1 MHATHLVIGGGSAGC
16 VMAARLSEEPGN
28 NVVLV
33 EAGADHAPD
42 SVPDDIRDTYSGS
55 ALMNPNYFWKQLKV
69 RRNADAAPV
78 YYEQGRVLGG
88 GSSVNGQVALRGA
101 PEDYDHWNAIGA
113 KGWDW
118 NSVAPYFRRLETD
131 LDFTDQLH
139 GAHGPIT
146 VRRMPMEQWD
156 DFTMSVTQVWNELG
170 YQLRPDMNG
179 EFGEGYSPL
188 PLSNDG
194 GARRS
199 TAVGYLDAAARRR
212 PNLRILGE
220 TQVRRILFANGRAT
234 GAEVRRAGGT
244 ETITTDNVMLSAGA
258 LHTPWLLMLSGI
270 GPGAHLRQHGIDVLL
285 DRPGV
290 GGNLMDHP
298 AIHISGYLPP
308 VARHKMVLR
317 RNYTYLRWSSGLAG
331 VPAADM
337 VMMAVCRSAWHAV
350 GVRIGTLS
358 SYIGRSYS
366 TGEVRLNSADPDDE
380 PYVNF
385 NWLSDQRDQ
394 DRMVDAFR
402 RMASIL
408 HRDPVP
414 RYMSN
419 LFASKFSQ
427 RVRDVGQK
435 NLRNAILTNVAAM
448 MMDSSASLRRIL
460 FDKVI
465 SDSPPLAELLAD
477 PAILERHVR
486 DNVQS
491 AWHASCTCRM
501 GDPADAE
508 TVVDPG
514 GKVVGAENLF
524 IADASVM
531 PEVSRTNTNI
541 PTIMIAERVAEM
553 MRRRAVA

>member
-16 VMAARLSEEPGN
+16 VIAARLSEVLAN
-28 NVVLV
+28 KVVLL
-33 EAGADHAPD
+33 EAGQDFEPD
-42 SVPDDIRDTYSGS
+42 QMPEDIRDTYSGS
-55 ALMNPNYFWKQLKV
+55 ALMNPAYFWKDLKV
-69 RRNADAAPV
+69 RRRAESAPM

-101 PEDYDHWNAIGA
+101 PQDYDHWN
-113 KGWDW
+113 
-118 NSVAPYFRRLETD
+118 SVLPYFRRLETD
-131 LDFTDQLH
+131 LDFTDQWH
-139 GAHGPIT
+139 GAQGPIT

-156 DFTMSVTQVWNELG
+156 DFTLAVTKVWDDLG
-170 YQLRPDMNG
+170 YSLRPDMNG

-199 TAVGYLDAAARRR
+199 TAVGYLDAATRRR
-212 PNLRILGE
+212 PNLEILGE
-220 TQVRRILFANGRAT
+220 TKVRRILFATGRAT
-234 GAEVRRAGGT
+234 GAEVFRNGT
-244 ETITTDNVMLSAGA
+244 AEMITADNVVVSAGA

-270 GPGAHLRQHGIDVLL
+270 GPAKHLRQLGITVQL

-290 GGNLMDHP
+290 GSNLMDHP

-331 VPAADM
+331 TPEADM

-366 TGEVRLNSADPDDE
+366 TGEVRLASPDPDDE

-385 NWLSDQRDQ
+385 NWLSDRRDLE
-394 DRMVDAFR
+394 RMMDAFR

-408 HRDPVP
+408 NRDPVP
-414 RYMSN
+414 KYMSN

-427 RVRDVGQK
+427 RVRNVSQK
-435 NLRNAILTNVAAM
+435 NLRNIMLTNMAALI
-448 MMDSSASLRRIL
+448 MDSSAGLRKVL
-460 FDKVI
+460 FDKII
-465 SDSPPLAELLAD
+465 SDSAPLPVLLSD
-477 PAILERHVR
+477 PAALERHVR

-501 GDPADAE
+501 GDPEDAQ
-508 TVVDPG
+508 TVVDPS

-531 PEVSRTNTNI
+531 PDVSRTNTNI
-541 PTIMIAERVAEM
+541 PTIMIAERIAEM
-553 MRRRAVA
+553 VRQRPMV

>member
-16 VMAARLSEEPGN
+16 VMAARLSEAPEN
-28 NVVLV
+28 QVILV
-33 EAGADHAPD
+33 EAGKDYTPD
-42 SVPDDIRDTYSGS
+42 QTPGDIRDTYSGS
-55 ALMNPNYFWKQLKV
+55 ALMNPGYFWKNLKV
-69 RRNADAAPV
+69 RRSADAAPFF
-78 YYEQGRVLGG
+78 YEQGRVLGG

-118 NSVAPYFRRLETD
+118 NSVLPYFRRLETD
-131 LDFTDQLH
+131 LDYTDQSH
-139 GAHGPIT
+139 GGQGPIT
-146 VRRMPMEQWD
+146 VRRMPMAQWD
-156 DFTMSVTQVWNELG
+156 DFTLSVTRVWDELG
-170 YQLRPDMNG
+170 YPLRPDMNG

-194 GARRS
+194 DARRS

-220 TQVRRILFANGRAT
+220 TQVRRVLFANGRAT
-234 GAEVRRAGGT
+234 GAEVRRAGGI
-244 ETITTDNVMLSAGA
+244 ETITADNVVISAGA

-270 GPGAHLRQHGIDVLL
+270 GPGEHLRRLGIPVLL

-290 GGNLMDHP
+290 GANLMDHP
-298 AIHISGYLPP
+298 AIHISGYLTP

-317 RNYTYLRWSSGLAG
+317 RNYTYLRWSSGLDG

-337 VMMAVCRSAWHAV
+337 VMMAVCRSAWHAI
-350 GVRIGTLS
+350 GVRVGTLS

-366 TGEVRLNSADPDDE
+366 TGEVRLTSPSPDDE
-380 PYVNF
+380 PDVNF
-385 NWLSDQRDQ
+385 NWLSDPRDLT
-394 DRMVDAFR
+394 RMVDAFR
-402 RMASIL
+402 RMANIL
-408 HRDPVP
+408 HSDPVP
-414 RYMSN
+414 RHMSN

-427 RVRDVGQK
+427 RVRAISQK
-435 NLRNAILTNVAAM
+435 NFRNAVLTHVAAM
-448 MMDSSASLRRIL
+448 MMDSSSVLRNYL

-465 SDSPPLAELLAD
+465 SDSPPLPVLLGD
-477 PAILERHVR
+477 PALLERHVR

-501 GDPADAE
+501 GDPSDPK

-514 GKVVGAENLF
+514 GKLVGAENVF

-541 PTIMIAERVAEM
+541 PTIMIAERVAE
-553 MRRRAVA
+553 RVRQRGTA

>member
-16 VMAARLSEEPGN
+16 VMAARLSEVPAN
-28 NVVLV
+28 KVVLL
-33 EAGADHAPD
+33 EAGQNFEPD
-42 SVPDDIRDTYSGS
+42 QTPEDIRDTYSGS
-55 ALMNPNYFWKQLKV
+55 ALMNPAYFWKNLKV
-69 RRNADAAPV
+69 RRRADSAPT

-101 PEDYDHWNAIGA
+101 PQDYDHWNSLGA
-113 KGWDW
+113 KDWDW
-118 NSVAPYFRRLETD
+118 LSVLPYFRRLETD
-131 LDFTDQLH
+131 LDYTDQLH
-139 GAHGPIT
+139 GGQGPIT

-156 DFTMSVTQVWNELG
+156 DFTLAVTKVWEDLG
-170 YQLRPDMNG
+170 YKLRPDMNG

-194 GARRS
+194 SARRS
-199 TAVGYLDAAARRR
+199 TAVGYLDAATRRR
-212 PNLRILGE
+212 PNLEILDE
-220 TQVRRILFANGRAT
+220 TKVRRILFATGRAT
-234 GAEVRRAGGT
+234 GAEIYRNGT
-244 ETITTDNVMLSAGA
+244 AETITADNVVVSAGA

-270 GPGAHLRQHGIDVLL
+270 GPAEHLRQLGITVQL

-290 GGNLMDHP
+290 GSNLMDHP

-317 RNYTYLRWSSGLAG
+317 RNYTYLRWSSGLTG
-331 VPAADM
+331 TPEADM

-366 TGEVRLNSADPDDE
+366 TGEVRLASPDPNDE

-385 NWLSDQRDQ
+385 NWLSDRRDLE
-394 DRMVDAFR
+394 RMMDAFR
-402 RMASIL
+402 RMAGIL
-408 HRDPVP
+408 NHDPVP
-414 RYMSN
+414 KYMSN

-435 NLRNAILTNVAAM
+435 NLRNVMLTNMAAL
-448 MMDSSASLRRIL
+448 MMDSSATLRKFL
-460 FDKVI
+460 FDKLI
-465 SDSPPLAELLAD
+465 SDSEPLPVLLSDSA
-477 PAILERHVR
+477 ALERHVR

-501 GDPADAE
+501 GDPEDAQ
-508 TVVDPG
+508 TVVDPS

-541 PTIMIAERVAEM
+541 PTIMIAERIAEM
-553 MRRRAVA
+553 VRQRAMA